1 MVYSDGP
8 LDASLIDRL
17 FVNVRT
23 TFAHHWPYTFAGLAP
38 MRDGG
43 ASAQPVVLHPA
54 GLINANAVESI
65 SSAMEI
71 SAIGARNAARLVAE
85 IIGAHR
91 RVV

>member
-1 MVYSDGP
+1 MKVLSRAGAGSVNM
-8 LDASLIDRL
+8 LSSLS
-17 FVNVRT
+17 
-23 TFAHHWPYTFAGLAP
+23 TFAGLAP

-71 SAIGARNAARLVAE
+71 SAIGARNAARLVTE
-85 IIGAHR
+85 IIGA